1 MMFENSVQPV
11 VHQIGFKD
19 KVHKQC
25 FESEHGLPDFQKRTV
40 VERKGGKQCL
50 VGSMV
55 QTLDL
60 RFDKIAFSVRPG
72 IGPDVG
78 VDVLRCFRILERC
91 GETEVMREADVW
103 IPQCYEGEKIA
114 SLSIAAKAVEILKQR
129 SLDSARIAVELPSL
143 PADVFG
149 VLKDRLPNAEF
160 VDAVPIMDG
169 LRAVKRPDEIERIRE
184 GTRKNQDALAVVLT
198 SGRDGAT
205 TAEIAD
211 RVAMEFRERGL
222 HFLYAL
228 VCAGPSYFRAPSAKR
243 NWRRGRILHIDAGA
257 MIDGYIVE
265 LCRTGCLGKPSGAAE
280 ELLRGCRDLE
290 SAVLE
295 VLHPGVPAASVQ
307 GSADAFLADY
317 PLGDN
322 GKFIAHGIGLVH
334 HEDPVIDTSS
344 EYPLEEGNLLS
355 IEMEFKTPEVGHVK
369 IEDMV
374 LITRSGNAILSPGGE
389 DWYISDP

>member
-1 MMFENSVQPV
+1 V
-11 VHQIGFKD
+11 
-19 KVHKQC
+19 
-25 FESEHGLPDFQKRTV
+25 
-40 VERKGGKQCL
+40 
-50 VGSMV
+50 
-55 QTLDL
+55 
-60 RFDKIAFSVRPG
+60 
-72 IGPDVG
+72 
-78 VDVLRCFRILERC
+78 
-91 GETEVMREADVW
+91 
-103 IPQCYEGEKIA
+103 
-114 SLSIAAKAVEILKQR
+114 LKQR

-149 VLKDRLPNAEF
+149 LLKDRLPNAEF

-169 LRAVKRPDEIERIRE
+169 LRAVKRPDEIQRIRE
-184 GTRKNQDALAVVLT
+184 GTRKNQEALAAVLT

-211 RVAMEFRERGL
+211 RVAAEFRERGL

-265 LCRTGCLGKPSGAAE
+265 LCRTGCLGKPSRSADD
-280 ELLRGCRDLE
+280 LLQGCRDLE
-290 SAVLE
+290 SAVTQ
-295 VLHPGVPAASVQ
+295 VLRPGITAASVQ
-307 GSADAFLADY
+307 RTAEAFLADY
-317 PLGDN
+317 PLGSH

-334 HEDPVIDTSS
+334 HEDPVIEKSS
-344 EYPLEEGNLLS
+344 DVPLEEGNLLS

-374 LITRSGNAILSPGGE
+374 LITRSGNEILSPGE
-389 DWYISDP
+389 ENWYISNP